1 MTLQELVATTGVQPR
16 EYQERLVTK
25 TCGYYE
31 SGIKSVLVN
40 SPTGS
45 GKTIVGLLAARY
57 LQLQHDIGIG
67 WVAMRRNLLKQA
79 AAANQNMRIGCEGIR
94 FMSMFDHN
102 PPTTDELGRPIKLL
116 VVDECQHD
124 SVSSMSNLHNII
136 RPKWILGMTATP
148 YRTDRVKLSFDKVI
162 RDIGIH
168 QLIQSGYLSQ
178 YHQFTLPRWD
188 VDEIVSC
195 YLREPERWGK
205 SAIYFL
211 SREDATACCNRLQA
225 SGIKAETVF
234 GDQPMA
240 EREEKLERF
249 ESGDLQVLVNMVL
262 LTEGWD
268 SPSLRTVFVRDS
280 QRGPTI
286 QMCLDSSTEILT
298 DNGWK
303 KHSEISRQDQSA
315 AFDQATGAIKFVP
328 IQEIVKRPVAA
339 DELFCRI
346 KNPHLD
352 IRVTDLHDLVYRS
365 RSKQHR
371 HWLKTTALELSRK
384 STPFQLPIAGLKDN
398 LGVDLTNVELQFIGL
413 FLTDGCWCRNAV
425 SISQSAASDQVP
437 VIEELIEHCGYNCS
451 KSTTKRKGRLAK
463 YPPCSRWNIA
473 GKQIDRIR
481 PFLRDGKRECLVH
494 LGQLTQQQ
502 LSQLLLGM
510 QIGDG
515 KKHRCVDYTP
525 RTYTLCLG
533 NDYEFIDDFQALC
546 ICKGFRCNLSYYQYP
561 PNEWNKLGEHGA
573 VVYVKKLSY
582 SSVCGSKVSKNE
594 RNKRCQIVFEPAI
607 PNELV
612 WCIRNG
618 LGTIITRRNGKVA
631 IVGNCGRVF
640 RKYPGI
646 EFKQVVQS
654 KMTHWPIQRT
664 ASPALACVWLPE
676 EREWRS
682 YAQSEAIEKVSM
694 RVCMALAH
702 IQTSMPAYI
711 AKKMEKKL
719 RRQRRHQDGDERAN
733 TESGLPRRDDSGL
746 DVGARVGWV
755 GGLGGGAIIH

>member
-1 MTLQELVATTGVQPR
+1 MTLQELIANTGAQAR
-16 EYQERLVTK
+16 DYQERLIAK

-31 SGIKSVLVN
+31 AGIKSVLVN

-45 GKTIVGLLAARY
+45 GKTIVGLLAARH
-57 LQLQHDIGIG
+57 LQLQHDCGIG

-79 AAANQNMRIGCEGIR
+79 ATANQNMRIGCEGIR

-178 YHQFTLPRWD
+178 YHQFTLPHWN
-188 VDEIVSC
+188 VDEVVSC

-211 SREDATACCNRLQA
+211 ARDDATACCNRLQMA
-225 SGIKAETVF
+225 GVKAETVF

-240 EREEKLERF
+240 EREAKLERF

-280 QRGPTI
+280 QRGPTV
-286 QMCLDSSTEILT
+286 QM
-298 DNGWK
+298 
-303 KHSEISRQDQSA
+303 A
-315 AFDQATGAIKFVP
+315 
-328 IQEIVKRPVAA
+328 
-339 DELFCRI
+339 
-346 KNPHLD
+346 
-352 IRVTDLHDLVYRS
+352 
-365 RSKQHR
+365 
-371 HWLKTTALELSRK
+371 
-384 STPFQLPIAGLKDN
+384 
-398 LGVDLTNVELQFIGL
+398 
-413 FLTDGCWCRNAV
+413 
-425 SISQSAASDQVP
+425 
-437 VIEELIEHCGYNCS
+437 
-451 KSTTKRKGRLAK
+451 
-463 YPPCSRWNIA
+463 
-473 GKQIDRIR
+473 
-481 PFLRDGKRECLVH
+481 
-494 LGQLTQQQ
+494 
-502 LSQLLLGM
+502 
-510 QIGDG
+510 
-515 KKHRCVDYTP
+515 
-525 RTYTLCLG
+525 
-533 NDYEFIDDFQALC
+533 
-546 ICKGFRCNLSYYQYP
+546 
-561 PNEWNKLGEHGA
+561 
-573 VVYVKKLSY
+573 
-582 SSVCGSKVSKNE
+582 
-594 RNKRCQIVFEPAI
+594 
-607 PNELV
+607 
-612 WCIRNG
+612 
-618 LGTIITRRNGKVA
+618 
-631 IVGNCGRVF
+631 GRVF

-664 ASPALACVWLPE
+664 ASPALACMWLPE
-676 EREWRS
+676 ENEWRS
-682 YAQSEAIEKVSM
+682 YAQSEAIEQVSR

-711 AKKMEKKL
+711 VKKTEKKH
-719 RRQRRHQDGDERAN
+719 RRRDRNGEPHAN

-746 DVGARVGWV
+746 STRADWV
-755 GGLGGGAIIH
+755 GGFGGGAIIH